1 MINLE
6 LDKLVKRARS
16 YIDLIDAS
24 TPDPQIVTLLHRYL
38 CVLLSSNV
46 DKSIQL
52 ILIEY
57 ARMSGNGELKR
68 FVSKKLERGTNYQTE
83 KITQL
88 LGSFNPSWAEQFEAT
103 AKQTDL
109 KEKLDSMYGLRNS
122 ISHGEHVSIS
132 RPSLDGYWDAHN
144 RAVRLIRKIVLGY

>member
-1 MINLE
+1 MINAD

-24 TPDPQIVTLLHRYL
+24 ALDPQIVTLLHRYI
-38 CVLLSSNV
+38 CVLLSSNI

-57 ARMSGNGELKR
+57 ARISGNGAVKR

-83 KITQL
+83 KVTQL
-88 LGSFNPSWAEQFEAT
+88 LGSFDPRWAEQFEAT
-103 AKQTDL
+103 AKQSDL
-109 KEKLDSMYGLRNS
+109 KEKLDSLYGLRNS
-122 ISHGEHVSIS
+122 ISHGEQINIS

-144 RAVRLIRKIVLGY
+144 RAVGLIRKIVLG